1 MIAHELSLYEQ
12 KILSDREFPVQVFMN
27 RPQGKCQ
34 YFDMHWHEH
43 IELHYVLEGETKIQL
58 NQEIVSARKGSLV
71 IANSNVLHAGFSE
84 EAGGSMLVMIF
95 EMVALSGELAEKNII
110 FQQIIRE
117 DPRIDELMHQI
128 YEEQEKQERGWKLA
142 CKGALLSLICYLARH
157 YAEEELSD
165 RESTRRRKNLERL
178 NTVLQFIEANYPQN
192 ISNGE
197 LAELVHLSSDRF
209 NHLFRESVG
218 VAPLHY
224 INEVRLKKAM
234 NLLKNGGY
242 TAAQVADAVGFSD
255 YNNFGRLFRRY
266 YGCTPLE
273 AAGARPAR
281 SGSILRQTSDRQRD
295 FDRNTAG
302 RKSENSRIV

>member
-1 MIAHELSLYEQ
+1 
-12 KILSDREFPVQVFMN
+12 
-27 RPQGKCQ
+27 
-34 YFDMHWHEH
+34 
-43 IELHYVLEGETKIQL
+43 
-58 NQEIVSARKGSLV
+58 
-71 IANSNVLHAGFSE
+71 
-84 EAGGSMLVMIF
+84 
-95 EMVALSGELAEKNII
+95 
-110 FQQIIRE
+110 
-117 DPRIDELMHQI
+117 MHQI
-128 YEEQEKQERGWKLA
+128 YKETGRQARGWKLA
-142 CKGALLSLICYLARH
+142 CKGALLSLDLLSGAPLC
-157 YAEEELSD
+157 EEELSD

-178 NTVLQFIEANYPQN
+178 NTVLQFIKANYPQN

-281 SGSILRQTSDRQRD
+281 FRNILRQTSDRQRD

-302 RKSENSRIV
+302 RKSKNSRIV

>member
-84 EAGGSMLVMIF
+84 ETGGAMLVMIF
-95 EMVALSGELAEKNII
+95 EMGALS
-110 FQQIIRE
+110 
-117 DPRIDELMHQI
+117 
-128 YEEQEKQERGWKLA
+128 
-142 CKGALLSLICYLARH
+142 
-157 YAEEELSD
+157 
-165 RESTRRRKNLERL
+165 
-178 NTVLQFIEANYPQN
+178 
-192 ISNGE
+192 GE

-218 VAPLHY
+218 TAPLHY

-234 NLLKNGGY
+234 NLLKNGEY

-266 YGCTPLE
+266 FGCTPME
-273 AAGARPAR
+273 A
-281 SGSILRQTSDRQRD
+281 
-295 FDRNTAG
+295 
-302 RKSENSRIV
+302 RKTQN

>member
-84 EAGGSMLVMIF
+84 ETGGAMLVMIF
-95 EMVALSGELAEKNII
+95 EMGALSGELAEKNII
-110 FQQIIRE
+110 FQPIIRDDE
-117 DPRIDELMHQI
+117 RIGELMRQI
-128 YEEQEKQERGWKLA
+128 YEEQEKRETGWKLA
-142 CKGALLSLICYLARH
+142 CKGALLSLVCYLARH
-157 YAEEELSD
+157 YAQEELTD
-165 RESTRRRKNLERL
+165 RESMRRRKNLERL
-178 NTVLQFIEANYPQN
+178 NTALQYIEANYPQN

-218 VAPLHY
+218 TAPLHY
-224 INEVRLKKAM
+224 INAVRLKKAM
-234 NLLKNGGY
+234 NLLKNGEY

-266 YGCTPLE
+266 FGCTPME
-273 AAGARPAR
+273 A
-281 SGSILRQTSDRQRD
+281 
-295 FDRNTAG
+295 
-302 RKSENSRIV
+302 RKTQN